1 MKKTLN
7 ATSALVAV
15 GLLTLGASE
24 AFAQAA
30 APAAPEKMKIGLGGF
45 MLQTMG
51 YADQSNSLGAT
62 SATQYKHF
70 DTKSDTEV
78 YFTGSVKLDNG
89 ITLGVN
95 VQLESD
101 VQTAAGTVIDESY
114 MSIAHDTFGTLVL
127 GSTDGAG
134 SNLNVQAPWAG
145 AANPYTGD
153 MPSWVVDPGTVIADG
168 MSTGENAGGSN
179 DDNLIK
185 WTSPSLAGFRVGVSY
200 ASSQTDSA
208 DQPVVTAVDQ
218 YETGLQYSGKIGEVG
233 LRVSGIYWSTQ
244 GATDATQYDGWALGT
259 DFVFGEFTVGGGYGE
274 MNQNGDVALTAA
286 TRSAATET
294 WNIGGKWT
302 SGPTT
307 VALTYGNQKAGAT
320 GNDPDDDTH
329 TRWLLGANYIL
340 GPGVTL
346 VGSAMRMTFED
357 EAGTA
362 TLENKGWAVVGGVQ
376 VDF

>member
-7 ATSALVAV
+7 ATTALVAA
-15 GLLTLGASE
+15 GLLSLAASE
-24 AFAQAA
+24 AVAQAA
-30 APAAPEKMKIGLGGF
+30 APAAPEKLKIAVGGF
-45 MLQTMG
+45 MLQTLG
-51 YADQSNSLGAT
+51 YADQANSFAT
-62 SATQYKHF
+62 SAATQYKHF

-89 ITLGVN
+89 ITVGVN

-134 SNLNVQAPWAG
+134 ANLNVQAPWAG
-145 AANPYTGD
+145 ATNPYTGD
-153 MPSWVVDPGTVIADG
+153 MTAWVVDPGTVIADG

-179 DDNLIK
+179 DDNLIR
-185 WTSPSLAGFRVGVSY
+185 WISPSLAGFRVGVSY

-208 DQPVVTAVDQ
+208 NQPLVTEVDQ
-218 YETGLQYSGKIGEVG
+218 YETGLQYSGKIGDVG
-233 LRVSGIYWSTQ
+233 LRASAIYWSTQ
-244 GATDATQYDGWALGT
+244 GATDAAQYDGWALGT
-259 DFVFGEFTVGGGYGE
+259 DVVFGQFTVGGGYGE
-274 MNQNGDVALTAA
+274 MNQNGDVALAAA

-307 VALTYGNQKAGAT
+307 IALTYGHQSADASSA
-320 GNDPDDDTH
+320 DPDEDTH
-329 TRWLLGANYIL
+329 SRWLLGANYVI

-357 EAGTA
+357 EGNSA
-362 TLENKGWAVVGGVQ
+362 TLENKGWAVVGGIN